1 MLKRAPKSSKNEIL
15 IFGLCSTSHDQSSN
29 LSDVS
34 RPKCKKGPPKSLTNK
49 MVVGLA
55 GVILLVISRAP
66 TYCIR
71 LMSVIGMIL
80 LTILISFLVF
90 LFIFS
95 FGSFFLFFIG
105 CDWCF
110 QVAPGILSVFHSLL
124 CYLLAVFCVIFWQSS
139 VLSSGSLLYYVLA
152 VFCLLCYLLVVFCL
166 LCNLLVVF
174 CVIFWWSS
182 VLSLLLLVVVVL
194 GNCQYIHYRKVFSI
208 AFMFIPICLRL

>member
-1 MLKRAPKSSKNEIL
+1 MEKLRIGQNISSV
-15 IFGLCSTSHDQSSN
+15 
-29 LSDVS
+29 DVVS
-34 RPKCKKGPPKSLTNK
+34 
-49 MVVGLA
+49 
-55 GVILLVISRAP
+55 
-66 TYCIR
+66 
-71 LMSVIGMIL
+71 MIL

-152 VFCLLCYLLVVFCL
+152 VFCLLCYLLT
-166 LCNLLVVF
+166 VF

-182 VLSLLLLVVVVL
+182 VFCVIFCVISWWSSMLSLLLLLVVVL
-194 GNCQYIHYRKVFSI
+194 GNCQYIHYRKVFST